1 VGFVPERRPAV
12 YEALAELESDVLCV
26 QEVWQDED
34 WNALVEASEDARP
47 HVERIEPMPGVS
59 GLCTPE
65 EFVPLR
71 ECSELMCPGAGP
83 SDLFTCTVDMCDAEV
98 GALSSTC
105 TSCLVDNGASG
116 DLDTIEAAC
125 LGSGVSDEDLPLPPE
140 ERSYLLGGAFGVGL
154 LSKLPLMETDTL
166 VLDASTTRRGILYAL
181 IDVPELGE
189 VAVFCTHFTAVL
201 NELRYEGSYETWEG
215 ENTAHVQA
223 AIDWIDE
230 KTDRDSQVILL
241 GDLNTGPALPADDIL
256 PEVAES
262 YAQLPEADFEDPFL
276 DGPGA
281 SCTFC
286 TSNALVRQEDTGVG
300 AAIDHIMIRGIDAR
314 VTAERILDEPVP
326 VSGDEDAGSPDE
338 LPLSDHY
345 GVEATFYE

>member
-1 VGFVPERRPAV
+1 
-12 YEALAELESDVLCV
+12 
-26 QEVWQDED
+26 
-34 WNALVEASEDARP
+34 
-47 HVERIEPMPGVS
+47 
-59 GLCTPE
+59 
-65 EFVPLR
+65 
-71 ECSELMCPGAGP
+71 
-83 SDLFTCTVDMCDAEV
+83 MCDAEV
-98 GALSSTC
+98 GELSGTC

-116 DLDTIEAAC
+116 DLDMIEAAC
-125 LGSGVSDEDLPLPPE
+125 LGSGASEEDLPLPPE

-181 IDVPELGE
+181 IDVPDLGE

-262 YAQLPEADFEDPFL
+262 YAQLPEADFDDPFL
-276 DGPGA
+276 DGPNA
-281 SCTFC
+281 TCTFC

-300 AAIDHIMIRGIDAR
+300 AAIDHIMTRGIDAR
-314 VTAERILDEPVP
+314 VTAERILDEPVS
-326 VSGDEDAGSPDE
+326 VSGDEDAGTPDE